1 MTREESTKI
10 VDKIKLYRQSF
21 MITNSLYVEWF
32 RILEPYDYKDV
43 DKKLDEY
50 FKDSDNFGR
59 YPDVYYL
66 TRYFRTI
73 EEKKNAPSY
82 TPICPHCRK
91 EVTMDKFQKHYDRC
105 SSVLYLC
112 EKSTKHFSKQLS
124 YKKLMEASEK
134 EFDEFYLKFCREL
147 YDVLPNGLEK
157 HLLENVILTGEG
169 KEPKLGFEEIITES
183 GFGDEAW

>member
-66 TRYFRTI
+66 TRYLRTI

-105 SSVLYLC
+105 SSVLYLR